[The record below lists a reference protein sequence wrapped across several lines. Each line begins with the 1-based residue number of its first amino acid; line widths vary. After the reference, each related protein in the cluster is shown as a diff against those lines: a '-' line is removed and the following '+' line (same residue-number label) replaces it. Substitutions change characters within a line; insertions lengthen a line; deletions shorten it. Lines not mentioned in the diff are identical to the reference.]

1 MLDRSDLAS
10 RAIEQARAAVA
21 AVGQFPEHMR
31 AVVGDCEGEGELE
44 GEDEG
49 EEGDD
54 ADGEDEMDVDMDV
67 GHVVDEDDDE
77 MVLDGDA

>member
-21 AVGQFPEHMR
+21 AVGQFPEHML
-31 AVVGDCEGEGELE
+31 AVVGDCEGEEELE

-54 ADGEDEMDVDMDV
+54 ADGEDEMDVDMDG
-67 GHVVDEDDDE
+67 GHGVDEDE
-77 MVLDGDA
+77 MMLDGDA